1 MKRGS
6 RVKENNRNLK
16 AFTVLFRA
24 YQTIQDATKRDLLQ
38 YDLNQTEF
46 SVLEFLYHH
55 GEQPIQVIGKKI
67 LIASSSITY
76 VIDKL
81 EQKSFV
87 YRRACPKDRRV
98 TYVLLTY
105 EGQVLMEEI
114 FPKHGQ
120 KINEIFEV
128 LNQQE
133 MDTMILSL
141 KKVGLNAVEK

>member
-1 MKRGS
+1 MK
-6 RVKENNRNLK
+6 EINRNLK

-46 SVLEFLYHH
+46 SVLEFLYHR
-55 GEQPIQVIGKKI
+55 GEQPIQVIGKRI

-81 EQKSFV
+81 EQKGFV
-87 YRRACPKDRRV
+87 SRRACPKDRRV
-98 TYVLLTY
+98 TYALLTY

-114 FPKHGQ
+114 FPKHEQ
-120 KINEIFEV
+120 KINEIFGV
-128 LNQQE
+128 LDQQE

-141 KKVGLNAVEK
+141 KKVGLNTK

>member
-1 MKRGS
+1 MR
-6 RVKENNRNLK
+6 EDNRNLK

-24 YQTIQDATKRDLLQ
+24 YQTIQEATRRDLLQ

-46 SVLEFLYHH
+46 SVLEFLYHR
-55 GEQPIQVIGKKI
+55 GEQPIQVIGKRI

-81 EQKSFV
+81 EQKGYV

-98 TYVLLTY
+98 TYIFLTNEGRTLL
-105 EGQVLMEEI
+105 EEI
-114 FPKHGQ
+114 FPKHEQ

-128 LNQQE
+128 LDHE
-133 MDTMILSL
+133 ELETMILSL
-141 KKVGLNAVEK
+141 KKVGFNAINK

>member
-6 RVKENNRNLK
+6 RMKEDNRNLK
-16 AFTVLFRA
+16 AFTVMFRA

-38 YDLNQTEF
+38 YELNQTEF

-81 EQKSFV
+81 EQKGFV

-105 EGQVLMEEI
+105 EGQTLMEEI
-114 FPKHGQ
+114 FPKHEQ

-128 LNQQE
+128 LDQQE
-133 MDTMILSL
+133 METMILSL
-141 KKVGLNAVEK
+141 KKIGLNAVNK

>member
-1 MKRGS
+1 MKQ
-6 RVKENNRNLK
+6 NNRNLK

-24 YQTIQDATKRDLLQ
+24 YQTIQDATRRDLLQ
-38 YDLNQTEF
+38 FDLNQTEF

-55 GEQPIQVIGKKI
+55 GEQPVQMIGKKI

-81 EQKSFV
+81 EQKGYV
-87 YRRACPKDRRV
+87 YRKACPRDRRV
-98 TYVLLTY
+98 TYVLLTL

-114 FPKHGQ
+114 FPKHEQ

-128 LNQQE
+128 LEAQE
-133 MDTMILSL
+133 LDNMIFSL
-141 KKVGLNAVEK
+141 KKVGKNATNQ

>member
-1 MKRGS
+1 MGSGS
-6 RVKENNRNLK
+6 RMKEENRNLK

-38 YDLNQTEF
+38 YELNQTEF
-46 SVLEFLYHH
+46 SVLEFLYHY

-81 EQKSFV
+81 EQKDFV

-98 TYVLLTY
+98 TYVLLTC
-105 EGQVLMEEI
+105 EGQTLMEEI
-114 FPKHGQ
+114 FPKHEQ

-128 LNQQE
+128 LDQQE

-141 KKVGLNAVEK
+141 KKVGLNAK

>member
-1 MKRGS
+1 MKQ
-6 RVKENNRNLK
+6 NNRNLK

-38 YDLNQTEF
+38 FDLNQTEF

-55 GEQPIQVIGKKI
+55 GEQPVQMIGKKI

-81 EQKSFV
+81 EQKGYV
-87 YRRACPKDRRV
+87 YRKACPRDRRV
-98 TYVLLTY
+98 TYVLLTF

-114 FPKHGQ
+114 FPKHEQ

-128 LNQQE
+128 LEAHELDN
-133 MDTMILSL
+133 MILSL
-141 KKVGLNAVEK
+141 KKVGKNAANQ

>member
-1 MKRGS
+1 MKQ
-6 RVKENNRNLK
+6 NNRNLK

-24 YQTIQDATKRDLLQ
+24 YQTIQDATRRDLLQ
-38 YDLNQTEF
+38 FDLNQTEF

-55 GEQPIQVIGKKI
+55 GEQPVQMIGKKI

-81 EQKSFV
+81 EKKGYV
-87 YRRACPKDRRV
+87 YRKACPRDRRV
-98 TYVLLTY
+98 TYVLLTL

-114 FPKHGQ
+114 FPKHEQ

-128 LNQQE
+128 LEAQE
-133 MDTMILSL
+133 LDNMILSL
-141 KKVGLNAVEK
+141 KKVGKNATNQ

>member
-1 MKRGS
+1 MKQ
-6 RVKENNRNLK
+6 NNRNLK

-38 YDLNQTEF
+38 FDLNQTEF
-46 SVLEFLYHH
+46 SVLELLYHH
-55 GEQPIQVIGKKI
+55 GEQPVQMIGKKI

-81 EQKSFV
+81 EQKGYV
-87 YRRACPKDRRV
+87 YRKACPRDRRV
-98 TYVLLTY
+98 TYVLLTL

-114 FPKHGQ
+114 FPKHEQ

-128 LNQQE
+128 LEAQE
-133 MDTMILSL
+133 LDNMILSL
-141 KKVGLNAVEK
+141 KKVGKNANNQ

>member
-1 MKRGS
+1 MKQS
-6 RVKENNRNLK
+6 NRNLK

-24 YQTIQDATKRDLLQ
+24 YQTIQDATRRDLLQ
-38 YDLNQTEF
+38 FDLNQTEF

-55 GEQPIQVIGKKI
+55 GEQPVQMIGKKI

-81 EQKSFV
+81 EQKGYV
-87 YRRACPKDRRV
+87 YRKACPRDRRV
-98 TYVLLTY
+98 TYVLLTL

-114 FPKHGQ
+114 FPKHEQ

-128 LNQQE
+128 LEAQE
-133 MDTMILSL
+133 LDNMILSL
-141 KKVGLNAVEK
+141 KKVGKNATNQ

>member
-1 MKRGS
+1 MKQ
-6 RVKENNRNLK
+6 NNRNLK

-24 YQTIQDATKRDLLQ
+24 YQTIQDATRRDLLQ
-38 YDLNQTEF
+38 FDLNQTEF

-55 GEQPIQVIGKKI
+55 GEQPVQMIGKKI

-81 EQKSFV
+81 EQKGYV
-87 YRRACPKDRRV
+87 YRKACLRDRRV
-98 TYVLLTY
+98 TYVLLTL

-114 FPKHGQ
+114 FPKHEQ

-128 LNQQE
+128 LEAQE
-133 MDTMILSL
+133 LDNMILSL
-141 KKVGLNAVEK
+141 KKVGKNATNQ

>member
-1 MKRGS
+1 MKQ
-6 RVKENNRNLK
+6 NNRNLK

-24 YQTIQDATKRDLLQ
+24 YQTIQDATRRDLLQ
-38 YDLNQTEF
+38 FDLNQTEF

-55 GEQPIQVIGKKI
+55 GEQPVQMIGKKI

-81 EQKSFV
+81 EQKGYV
-87 YRRACPKDRRV
+87 YRKACPRDRRV
-98 TYVLLTY
+98 TYVLLTL

-114 FPKHGQ
+114 FPKHEQ

-128 LNQQE
+128 LEAQQL
-133 MDTMILSL
+133 DNMILSL
-141 KKVGLNAVEK
+141 KKVGKNATNQ

>member
-1 MKRGS
+1 MK
-6 RVKENNRNLK
+6 EDNRNLK

-81 EQKSFV
+81 EQKDFV

-98 TYVLLTY
+98 TYVLLTSK
-105 EGQVLMEEI
+105 GQTLMEEI
-114 FPKHGQ
+114 FPKHEQ

-128 LNQQE
+128 LDQQE
-133 MDTMILSL
+133 MDTMIMSL

>member
-1 MKRGS
+1 MKQ
-6 RVKENNRNLK
+6 NNRNLK

-38 YDLNQTEF
+38 FDLNQTEF

-55 GEQPIQVIGKKI
+55 GEQPVQMIGKKI

-81 EQKSFV
+81 EQKGYV
-87 YRRACPKDRRV
+87 YRKACPRDRRV
-98 TYVLLTY
+98 KYVLLTF

-114 FPKHGQ
+114 FPKHEQ

-128 LNQQE
+128 LEAHELDN
-133 MDTMILSL
+133 MILSL
-141 KKVGLNAVEK
+141 KKVGKNAANQ

>member
-1 MKRGS
+1 MKQ
-6 RVKENNRNLK
+6 NNRNLK

-24 YQTIQDATKRDLLQ
+24 YQTIQDATRRDLLQ
-38 YDLNQTEF
+38 FDLNQTEF

-55 GEQPIQVIGKKI
+55 GEQPVQMIGKKI

-81 EQKSFV
+81 EQKGYV
-87 YRRACPKDRRV
+87 YRKACPRDRRV
-98 TYVLLTY
+98 TYVLLTL

-114 FPKHGQ
+114 FPKHEQ

-128 LNQQE
+128 LEAQE
-133 MDTMILSL
+133 LDNMILSL
-141 KKVGLNAVEK
+141 KKVGKNATNQ

>member
-1 MKRGS
+1 MKQ
-6 RVKENNRNLK
+6 NNRNLK

-24 YQTIQDATKRDLLQ
+24 YQTIQDASKRDLLQ
-38 YDLNQTEF
+38 FDLNQTEF

-55 GEQPIQVIGKKI
+55 GEQPVQMIGKKI

-81 EQKSFV
+81 EQKGYV
-87 YRRACPKDRRV
+87 YRKACPRDRRV
-98 TYVLLTY
+98 TYVLLTF

-114 FPKHGQ
+114 FPKHEQ

-128 LNQQE
+128 LEAHELDN
-133 MDTMILSL
+133 MILSL
-141 KKVGLNAVEK
+141 KKVGKNAANQ

>member
-1 MKRGS
+1 M
-6 RVKENNRNLK
+6 KENNRNLK

-105 EGQVLMEEI
+105 EGQTLMEEI
-114 FPKHGQ
+114 FPRHEQ

-128 LNQQE
+128 LDQQE

>member
-1 MKRGS
+1 MERGS
-6 RVKENNRNLK
+6 RMKEDNRNLK

-38 YDLNQTEF
+38 YDVNQTEF

-76 VIDKL
+76 VIDRL
-81 EQKSFV
+81 EQKGFV

-105 EGQVLMEEI
+105 EGQTLMEEI
-114 FPKHGQ
+114 FPKHEQ

-128 LNQQE
+128 LDQQE

-141 KKVGLNAVEK
+141 KKVGLNAVNK

>member
-1 MKRGS
+1 MKQS
-6 RVKENNRNLK
+6 NRNLK

-38 YDLNQTEF
+38 FDLNQTEF

-55 GEQPIQVIGKKI
+55 GEQPVQMIGKKI

-81 EQKSFV
+81 EQKGYV
-87 YRRACPKDRRV
+87 YRKACPRDRRV
-98 TYVLLTY
+98 TYVLLTL

-114 FPKHGQ
+114 FPKHEQ

-128 LNQQE
+128 LEAQE
-133 MDTMILSL
+133 LDNMILSL
-141 KKVGLNAVEK
+141 KKVGKNATNQ

>member
-1 MKRGS
+1 MKQ
-6 RVKENNRNLK
+6 NNRNLK

-24 YQTIQDATKRDLLQ
+24 YQTIQDATRRDLLQ
-38 YDLNQTEF
+38 FDLNQTEF

-55 GEQPIQVIGKKI
+55 GEQPVQMTGKKI

-81 EQKSFV
+81 EQKGYV
-87 YRRACPKDRRV
+87 YRKACPRDRRV
-98 TYVLLTY
+98 TYVLLTL

-114 FPKHGQ
+114 FPKHEQ

-128 LNQQE
+128 LEAQE
-133 MDTMILSL
+133 LDNMILSL
-141 KKVGLNAVEK
+141 KKVGKNATNQ

>member
-1 MKRGS
+1 MK
-6 RVKENNRNLK
+6 EDNRNLK
-16 AFTVLFRA
+16 AFTVMFRA

-38 YDLNQTEF
+38 YELNQTEF

-105 EGQVLMEEI
+105 EGQTLMEEI
-114 FPKHGQ
+114 FPKHEQ

-128 LNQQE
+128 LDQQE
-133 MDTMILSL
+133 KDTMILSL
-141 KKVGLNAVEK
+141 KKVGLNAVNK

>member
-1 MKRGS
+1 MKQ
-6 RVKENNRNLK
+6 NNRNLK

-38 YDLNQTEF
+38 FDLNPTEF

-55 GEQPIQVIGKKI
+55 GEQPVQMIGKKI

-81 EQKSFV
+81 EQKGYV
-87 YRRACPKDRRV
+87 YRKACPRDRRV
-98 TYVLLTY
+98 TYVLLTL

-114 FPKHGQ
+114 FPKHEQ

-128 LNQQE
+128 LEAQE
-133 MDTMILSL
+133 LDNMILSL
-141 KKVGLNAVEK
+141 KKVGKNATNQ